1 MEVDKMIS
9 TGEKAPEIKPDY
21 TPPPLLTTD
30 KIFKN
35 TTKKNEDFIQTSL
48 TIRDDEIKAEK
59 EIADQ
64 KTKNLIKQILNPTPG
79 YFVDDEFNLKD
90 SNVNDKKITDNPFVL
105 KPEVQK
111 QLNDTVLKKFIS
123 PPAVEPMLAK
133 SNQDAFD
140 PPSFSILPPL
150 PEPSIP
156 NIVEPTP
163 PDKTFIPPTVPES
176 PPLLYE
182 PPPPYEDPPPYIP
195 LEDIFIDD
203 EVVD

>member
-1 MEVDKMIS
+1 MTV
-9 TGEKAPEIKPDY
+9 
-21 TPPPLLTTD
+21 
-30 KIFKN
+30 
-35 TTKKNEDFIQTSL
+35 
-48 TIRDDEIKAEK
+48 RDDEIKAEK

-64 KTKNLIKQILNPTPG
+64 KTKNLTKQILNPTPG

-90 SNVNDKKITDNPFVL
+90 SNVNDQKITDNPFVL

-111 QLNDTVLKKFIS
+111 QLNNTVFKKFIS
-123 PPAVEPMLAK
+123 PPAVEPTLAK
-133 SNQDAFD
+133 PNQDAFD

-163 PDKTFIPPTVPES
+163 PDKPFIPPTVPES
-176 PPLLYE
+176 PSLLYE
-182 PPPPYEDPPPYIP
+182 LPPPYEDPLPYIP